1 MLNAETNGTRGTG
14 AEDNGSAASQST
26 PLPSSTSGSGGEE
39 GSKGGRPGGVKR
51 RLLCLQINLI
61 CHQILYFL
69 Y

>member
-39 GSKGGRPGGVKR
+39 GSKGGGEGGER
-51 RLLCLQINLI
+51 RGGYYGCRFNIPSNS
-61 CHQILYFL
+61 ILDS
-69 Y
+69 